1 MLPPQETV
9 TAVVSG
15 CALIALGVV
24 PGLFEALHEGVR
36 NALETFSSPFPARG
50 WPRASEAKHSRPLW
64 LAVAGLA
71 LLAIGLFAAGPN

>member
-9 TAVVSG
+9 TAVVCG
-15 CALIALGVV
+15 CALIALGIV
-24 PGLFEALHEGVR
+24 PGLFETLHERVR

-50 WPRASEAKHSRPLW
+50 WERAREAKHSRPLW

-71 LLAIGLFAAGPN
+71 LVTIGLFAAGSN